1 MIKIL
6 ITGSKGFVGKH
17 LINNLKKKKFKLYTS
32 DKNLIY
38 NNSLSNIPKT
48 DFVIHLASKNFL
60 TKNLDDSKFLIN
72 NIKITNNIINYC
84 INKNAK
90 LIFLSS
96 YVYGNCNLPTNEKSM
111 IKPSNIYS
119 LSKVFAENLI
129 NYYVNNK
136 ELECIILRVFNL
148 FGINQNKKFLIPMI
162 IDQVINSKKIVIND
176 ISPSRDFLYI
186 DDFIDLLNTIIS
198 KKFHSDVF
206 NIGSGKTYKLTKIIE
221 IIQKEFKTNLPI
233 INRNLKR
240 NNEIY
245 ISQADI
251 SKIRKKYKWSPKT
264 SFNIGIRKIKD
275 AI

>member
-60 TKNLDDSKFLIN
+60 TKNLDDSRFLIN

-96 YVYGNCNLPTNEKSM
+96 
-111 IKPSNIYS
+111 
-119 LSKVFAENLI
+119 
-129 NYYVNNK
+129 
-136 ELECIILRVFNL
+136 
-148 FGINQNKKFLIPMI
+148 
-162 IDQVINSKKIVIND
+162 
-176 ISPSRDFLYI
+176 
-186 DDFIDLLNTIIS
+186 
-198 KKFHSDVF
+198 
-206 NIGSGKTYKLTKIIE
+206 
-221 IIQKEFKTNLPI
+221 
-233 INRNLKR
+233 
-240 NNEIY
+240 
-245 ISQADI
+245 
-251 SKIRKKYKWSPKT
+251 
-264 SFNIGIRKIKD
+264 
-275 AI
+275 